1 MYIVHTC
8 TQAVFKSPP
17 FAHHILYSPTENDV
31 YLLMNRVIQ
40 FVFFSPARIF
50 LQKEFDHM
58 PSTMIKRFFI
68 SIPFVVITHTS
79 SRLLR
84 LSVAHFRSYSI
95 TTLLISANM
104 VCQTL
109 FIIFGSLFH
118 CCCWVTLSA
127 TVQVYLASYNM
138 SSALRSA

>member
-1 MYIVHTC
+1 VGGSERWWLCIWHIMLDIIIIITLCTYSTYMYTC

-17 FAHHILYSPTENDV
+17 FAHHITYSPTENDV

-68 SIPFVVITHTS
+68 SIPFVVITRTKCTHTT
-79 SRLLR
+79 
-84 LSVAHFRSYSI
+84 HTHTHKHIIKWKTFFYRSWHKFC
-95 TTLLISANM
+95 
-104 VCQTL
+104 VK
-109 FIIFGSLFH
+109 
-118 CCCWVTLSA
+118 
-127 TVQVYLASYNM
+127 
-138 SSALRSA
+138 